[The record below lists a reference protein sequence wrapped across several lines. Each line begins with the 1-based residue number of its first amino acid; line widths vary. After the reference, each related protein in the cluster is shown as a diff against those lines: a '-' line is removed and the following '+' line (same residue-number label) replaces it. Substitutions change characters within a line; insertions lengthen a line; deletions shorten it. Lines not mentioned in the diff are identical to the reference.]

1 MRISDWSSDVC
12 SSDLAG
18 WSYEDVLPYFKR
30 AECYEGGEDEIHGGN
45 GPLRVSNARARLE
58 LGDMFI
64 EAAENIGIP
73 RTSDFNRG
81 DQTGVGYIQQTTY
94 NGLRCSTAVAYLRPA
109 RKRANLAT
117 VTNDHV
123 ERVIFEGK
131 RAVGVAYST
140 RKGPRRAVAGREVI
154 LSAGAI
160 GSPRT

>member
-1 MRISDWSSDVC
+1 MRSSDCSSDVC
-12 SSDLAG
+12 SSDL
-18 WSYEDVLPYFKR
+18 LPYFKR

-94 NGLRCSTAVAYLRPA
+94 NGLD
-109 RKRANLAT
+109 RK
-117 VTNDHV
+117 
-123 ERVIFEGK
+123 
-131 RAVGVAYST
+131 ST
-140 RKGPRRAVAGREVI
+140 R
-154 LSAGAI
+154 LNS
-160 GSPRT
+160 SH